1 MRFLDSQALPR
12 GLTLG
17 LALLGQKQRQ
27 EVRKLSTR
35 ACSPARDTAQMLKAG
50 PKLCRFCLRLSALGV
65 RVGALSDRQRD

>member
-27 EVRKLSTR
+27 EVRKLSTKGLQSSWGHSTDAER
-35 ACSPARDTAQMLKAG
+35 WAKA
-50 PKLCRFCLRLSALGV
+50 V
-65 RVGALSDRQRD
+65 